1 MHIRRCVASRSE
13 TLPLVA
19 ADLLT
24 CPAAFP
30 LFGVQM
36 YEGLGFQWATAL
48 VAFVTLALL
57 PFPYIFFRYGKKIRA
72 RSRYATAT

>member
-1 MHIRRCVASRSE
+1 
-13 TLPLVA
+13 
-19 ADLLT
+19 
-24 CPAAFP
+24 
-30 LFGVQM
+30 M
-36 YEGLGFQWATAL
+36 YEALGFQWATAL